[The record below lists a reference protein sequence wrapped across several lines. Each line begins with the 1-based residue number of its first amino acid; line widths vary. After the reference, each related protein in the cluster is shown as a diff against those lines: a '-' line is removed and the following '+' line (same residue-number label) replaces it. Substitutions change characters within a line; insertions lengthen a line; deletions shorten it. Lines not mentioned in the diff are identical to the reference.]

1 MQLIESNQ
9 RGETKN
15 MTKPAASDDRTGTRD
30 GDDDGVQI
38 YYSSRIESEFGDL
51 FKLFY
56 LLFCFIVEVYYAFV
70 QLTTISLQERGHRA
84 ADMSSARS
92 SWWCRA
98 TVVYLQRCLSLFK
111 GCVRAVCG

>member
-56 LLFCFIVEVYYAFV
+56 LLFCFIVKF
-70 QLTTISLQERGHRA
+70 IMHSFNSLPYLSPRER
-84 ADMSSARS
+84 SPY
-92 SWWCRA
+92 C
-98 TVVYLQRCLSLFK
+98 
-111 GCVRAVCG
+111 